1 MNWLISKIYVTEIV
15 PIEDV
20 LKTSFC
26 SLDIRTEVKGFHLNF
41 AKKIKFILK
50 AYVHCSLFFHQM
62 IPL

>member
-26 SLDIRTEVKGFHLNF
+26 SLDIRAEVKGFHLSF
-41 AKKIKFILK
+41 SKKVKFILK
-50 AYVHCSLFFHQM
+50 ACVRYSLFFHQ
-62 IPL
+62 IITL